1 MSAFS
6 RGSVPHVRHAA
17 MAVMRP
23 PPIRRPSVSGALRI
37 GGQTLHEGPSAY
49 VVIPAQSFEFRGPF
63 GTPAHA
69 GKSGAVARRGRWFL
83 AQ

>member
-1 MSAFS
+1 MIAGKAAYENKLSMPARPGDVMLTPRDSAS
-6 RGSVPHVRHAA
+6 N
-17 MAVMRP
+17 
-23 PPIRRPSVSGALRI
+23 
-37 GGQTLHEGPSAY
+37 
-49 VVIPAQSFEFRGPF
+49 FEFRGPF